1 MDLFENEFKKV
12 LLEQNQKYRDL
23 QMAFQDKGKT
33 EGDMKNLI
41 QVTIAKNNE
50 QEDIITELTDALEQ
64 VKEQYVSNAKKI

>member
-41 QVTIAKNNE
+41 
-50 QEDIITELTDALEQ
+50 
-64 VKEQYVSNAKKI
+64 